1 MVSDYPMPALQSHGS
16 PRVSVVMPIYNAASY
31 LSGTLMS
38 VLQQCLQDWELV
50 AVDDGSTDASAEIVL
65 NVARKDTR
73 VTLLRQEHAGVSSA
87 RNRGV
92 AESHAP
98 LIAFLDADDLW
109 HPNKLRSHLEYH
121 WHDPGLA
128 MSFSQV
134 EFLTPCGIPTGVLT
148 SHPGQPLRPVDLLSE
163 NPTTTTSNWV
173 VRRDVFEAVGGF
185 LADLNYSEDLE
196 WLLRLSCD
204 GRWRIGPIQRVLT
217 YYRTSTDGLSS
228 SLACMEQGWLRLIRE
243 VSHYAPELVE
253 REFAAA
259 QAVHL
264 RYLARRSLRLRSDP
278 GQGADF
284 LRRAFA
290 SHWRRLVLQPRRSF
304 GTAIAVLGRLMLDQ
318 ACQLTRS
325 RTGFKMDRS
334 QPTPVSPARMS
345 DSLPLVSV
353 VIPLFNAANTVSEC
367 IASVLNQTYSNLE
380 IIVVNDGSTDNGMA
394 IVQQIRDPRLRV
406 ISQMN
411 RGLAGARNSGIRCSH
426 GAIVAFLDSDDFWS
440 ADKIERHI
448 QHLDSNPEV
457 GISFSCSAFIDDKSQ
472 PLGIFQFPPLQQV
485 TPEQILCRNPIGN
498 GSSAVVRR
506 AALDDIRVEAN
517 LYGLIES
524 FWFDEGLRQSEDIE
538 CWLRFAL
545 QTNWRIEGI
554 CDVLTFYRVNRKGLS
569 ADINQ
574 QFFYWQKAMTKTA
587 SYAPKLM
594 ASYGMKALGYQLRY
608 LARWAL
614 QKRDIRTGM
623 WLLSRAI
630 YTYPNILVEEPLR
643 TTTTIT
649 VGYLIMLLP
658 DRWVKSLE
666 CVAMQGIGMIQ
677 FCRMIMH
684 AQVKRALLLYSK
696 PEL

>member
-1 MVSDYPMPALQSHGS
+1 MVADHPMPILQTHGA
-16 PRVSVVMPIYNAASY
+16 PRVSVVIPIHNAASY
-31 LSGTLMS
+31 LSDTLMS
-38 VLQQCLQDWELV
+38 VLQQCVQDWELV
-50 AVDDGSTDASAEIVL
+50 AVDDGSTDSSAEIVL
-65 NVARKDTR
+65 NLARKDTR
-73 VTLLRQEHAGVSSA
+73 VTLLRQDHAGVSSA

-109 HPNKLRSHLEYH
+109 HPNKLCSHLEYH
-121 WHDPGLA
+121 WHHPGLA

-148 SHPGQPLRPVDLLSE
+148 PHPGQPLRPVDLLSE

-196 WLLRLSCD
+196 WLLRLACD
-204 GRWRIGPIQRVLT
+204 GRWPIAPIQRVLT

-264 RYLARRSLRLRSDP
+264 RYLARRSLRLRGDP
-278 GQGADF
+278 WQGADF
-284 LRRAFA
+284 LRRAFG

-304 GTAIAVLGRLMLDQ
+304 GTAIAVISRLMLDR

-353 VIPLFNAANTVSEC
+353 VIPLYNAANTVSES
-367 IASVLNQTYSNLE
+367 ITSVLTQTYSNLE
-380 IIVVNDGSTDNGMA
+380 IIVVDDGSTDNGMA
-394 IVQQIRDPRLRV
+394 IVKQIWDPRLRV
-406 ISQMN
+406 ISQRN

-426 GAIVAFLDSDDFWS
+426 GTIVAFLDSDDFWS
-440 ADKIERHI
+440 PDKIELHI
-448 QHLDSNPEV
+448 QHLNNNPQV

-472 PLGIFQFPPLQQV
+472 PLGIYQFSPLQQV
-485 TPEQILCRNPIGN
+485 TPERILCRNPIGN
-498 GSSAVVRR
+498 GSCAVVRR
-506 AALDDIRVEAN
+506 AALDAIRVEAN
-517 LYGLIES
+517 LYGSSES

-538 CWLRFAL
+538 CWLRIAL

-554 CDVLTFYRVNRKGLS
+554 YDVLTFYRVNSGGLS
-569 ADINQ
+569 SDINQ
-574 QFFYWQKAMTKTA
+574 QFSYWQKVIIKTA
-587 SYAPKLM
+587 SYAPELI
-594 ASYGMKALGYQLRY
+594 AAYGMKALGYQLRY

-614 QKRDIRTGM
+614 HKRDIRTGM
-623 WLLSRAI
+623 WLLRRAI
-630 YTYPNILVEEPLR
+630 YTYPSLLVEEPFR
-643 TTTTIT
+643 TTIT
-649 VGYLIMLLP
+649 VTAGYLIMILP
-658 DRWVKSLE
+658 ARWVKNLE
-666 CVAMQGIGMIQ
+666 GVAMHGIGMIQ
-677 FCRMIMH
+677 FCRIKLH
-684 AQVKRALLLYSK
+684 PRVQKSLPIDSK
-696 PEL
+696 LGL